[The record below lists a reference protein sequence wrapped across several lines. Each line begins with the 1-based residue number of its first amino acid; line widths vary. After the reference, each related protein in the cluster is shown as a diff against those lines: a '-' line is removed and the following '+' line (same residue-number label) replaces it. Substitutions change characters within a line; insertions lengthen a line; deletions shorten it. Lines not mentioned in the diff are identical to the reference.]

1 MGFNRLHI
9 VIPSRYDST
18 RLPAKPLRL
27 IAGKPMIER
36 VYQQAN
42 KSKIDSICVAT
53 DDTRIYK
60 TVEAFNGNAVMTHK
74 DHRSGTER
82 LAEVCEKM
90 QWDDNDIVIN
100 LQGDEP
106 LIPPEVINQL
116 ANEAI
121 LSLAE
126 ITTLGTPIQRIK
138 DIFNPNI
145 VKIVLDAK
153 QHALYFS
160 RAPIAWDRDNFSWQ
174 EQEGLSQSP
183 CYRHLG
189 MYAYRV
195 KALKQIPLLPPSPLE
210 ALESLEQLRPLYH
223 GMKIQVAIV
232 DEAPQHGVDTEED
245 LMRVNAHF
253 AKMKH

>member
-1 MGFNRLHI
+1 MDSSKQHI

-27 IAGKPMIER
+27 IAGKSMIER

-42 KSKIDSICVAT
+42 KSKIDSIYVAT

-60 TVEAFNGNAVMTHK
+60 AVEAFNGNVVMTRK
-74 DHRSGTER
+74 DHLSGTER

-90 QWDDNDIVIN
+90 QWDDEDIVIN

-116 ANEAI
+116 ANEAT
-121 LSLAE
+121 LSHAE
-126 ITTLGTPIQRIK
+126 ITTLGTPIESVEA
-138 DIFNPNI
+138 IFNPNI

-153 QHALYFS
+153 QQALYFS
-160 RAPIAWDRDNFSWQ
+160 RAPIAWDRDSFNWQ
-174 EQEGLSQSP
+174 EQKGASQSP
-183 CYRHLG
+183 RYRHLG

-195 KALKQIPLLPPSPLE
+195 KALKKIPLLPPSPLE

-232 DEAPQHGVDTEED
+232 DKAPQHGVDTEED
-245 LMRVNAHF
+245 LIRVNAHF
-253 AKMKH
+253 AKVND